1 MSQPPDRTM
10 MSALDP
16 GEEGP
21 DFQRLID
28 DFYACALEALR
39 SLTRPDDFIF
49 ALDCEY
55 EGYRFW
61 PHRAVAGEPWPLRV
75 PGPEAYYS
83 LYAPLDYAWGFFVG
97 WSRVEVFGRP
107 LLDAFERHK
116 PESCRRSR
124 RLTGSNFQ
132 RLP

>member
-1 MSQPPDRTM
+1 
-10 MSALDP
+10 
-16 GEEGP
+16 
-21 DFQRLID
+21 
-28 DFYACALEALR
+28 
-39 SLTRPDDFIF
+39 
-49 ALDCEY
+49 
-55 EGYRFW
+55 
-61 PHRAVAGEPWPLRV
+61 V

-116 PESCRRSR
+116 PEVLSRSR